1 MKKNCQT
8 YSVFISSQKGVDDCA
23 IDSVICASYK
33 VSEIFDALGTLGRCG
48 RDGGA
53 GGREMQVI
61 DT

>member
-1 MKKNCQT
+1 M
-8 YSVFISSQKGVDDCA
+8 DDCA